1 MIQIFEVQS
10 TLGFRLF
17 LNTFQI
23 EHNPLS
29 HSNRMKANSCNWVN
43 MTKTL
48 LVKYMLNMYSFLYV
62 SHVSIKW
69 FKKEK

>member
-29 HSNRMKANSCNWVN
+29 RSNRMKANSCNWVN